1 MKVKEK
7 EFLGYFDYQG
17 EFLYFDEDGTAA
29 LKTTEVIPGRR
40 LSRDWSLIP
49 KSENEQK
56 TPGHRSG
63 YF

>member
-29 LKTTEVIPGRR
+29 LKTTEVIPGAPFIE
-40 LSRDWSLIP
+40 DWS
-49 KSENEQK
+49 
-56 TPGHRSG
+56 
-63 YF
+63 

>member
-29 LKTTEVIPGRR
+29 LKTTEVIPGARVYR
-40 LSRDWSLIP
+40 GI
-49 KSENEQK
+49 
-56 TPGHRSG
+56 GA
-63 YF
+63 

>member
-29 LKTTEVIPGRR
+29 LKTNGSD
-40 LSRDWSLIP
+40 SRGAVYRGI
-49 KSENEQK
+49 
-56 TPGHRSG
+56 GA
-63 YF
+63 